1 MGLQLCTFI
10 GEVVSQNFFISH
22 SQFYKLNYLIFS

>member
-1 MGLQLCTFI
+1 MGLQLYAFI
-10 GEVVSQNFFISH
+10 GEVVSQNLFISH